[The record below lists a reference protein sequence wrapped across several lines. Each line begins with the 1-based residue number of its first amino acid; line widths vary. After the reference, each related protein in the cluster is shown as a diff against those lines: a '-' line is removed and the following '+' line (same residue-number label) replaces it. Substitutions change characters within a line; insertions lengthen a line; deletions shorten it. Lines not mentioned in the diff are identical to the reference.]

1 MILEGIHY
9 RYTAGPDRRPRFDR
23 IGDLVPVF
31 IEHGLTTL
39 QEG

>member
-9 RYTAGPDRRPRFDR
+9 RYTLGRTVGGGFER